1 MIEINLLPP
10 ELKKKRGSKILGGKF
25 NLPPEVM
32 IGLGG
37 GMVAFLIIVHILLM
51 LTNIARLAQYKSL
64 KKEWD
69 RMLPHKGEADNVVKE
84 LRNLQAKLKSID
96 QVSGQELYL
105 WCQKLNII
113 SDSIPR
119 GLWLR
124 KVSLN
129 VHNLSIEGSAISK
142 KDQERVN
149 IHAFASNLKKE
160 EKFMNSLTNL
170 ELGSIQRRNINK
182 VEIADFVM
190 TAKTK

>member
-10 ELKKKRGSKILGGKF
+10 ELKKKRESKILGGKF

-129 VHNLSIEGSAISK
+129 VHNLLIEGSAISK

-182 VEIADFVM
+182 IEIADFVM